1 MIPEYNK
8 VHNKFKL
15 NGINHDFEA
24 LKEVAYSF
32 IKEGQSYEIEIGNFL
47 LDWLDEKDFIEAKTS
62 GSTGIPKDIKIKK
75 QAMVNSAIATGDFFK
90 LKPSDTALLCLPVN
104 YIAGK
109 MMLIRA
115 LVLGLELDSVE
126 PKSKLSFNTEKMYQ
140 FVAMVPMQ
148 LESNIKSINNI
159 KTLIVGGA
167 QVSNALIK
175 KIQNLKTKVYETY
188 GMTET
193 VSHIAVKAL
202 NHSKKKYFKTLPNIK
217 ISQDSRDC
225 LIIEAPQINEEK
237 IITNDIVKL
246 HSKTEFEWLGR
257 FDNVINSGGIKIF
270 PEQVEVKLQEK
281 IKERFFIASE
291 KNETL
296 GEAVILIIESKKNT
310 FKSSFLKGLEAF
322 EKPKAIYYVEA
333 FIETTS
339 GKIQR
344 TKTLELIKK

>member
-193 VSHIAVKAL
+193 VSHIAVKPL
-202 NHSKKKYFKTLPNIK
+202 NHSKKPYFKILPNIK
-217 ISQDSRDC
+217 IARDGREC
-225 LIIEAPQINEEK
+225 LIIETPQIAEEK

-270 PEQVEVKLQEK
+270 PEQVETKLQDE
-281 IKERFFIASE
+281 IKQRFFIASE
-291 KNETL
+291 QNDKL
-296 GEAVILIIESKKNT
+296 GETVILIIESKKNT
-310 FKSSFLKGLEAF
+310 FKSSVFKGLEAF
-322 EKPKAIYYVEA
+322 EKPKDIYYVEA